1 MVARSGLQFG
11 SGISVWISFLADA
24 RGLRRWRNHGVQVA
38 IWMCGVMVLP
48 CEEDDEHW
56 PWFRK
61 IFGIGDFSVWVS
73 AGVCERVLLQ
83 WSWWMAV
90 LAALRRP
97 EKCLMVEMEV
107 EEDAKDDDGGLATLA
122 FAFCIGNGGGYRRRC
137 WCWVMARLR
146 QDGRV
151 ADGGLRLSMVLAAQG
166 S

>member
-1 MVARSGLQFG
+1 MGNCRPPSVTLPSCHNLASRFRLPKVMLAVCEGGETMVCRLRSG
-11 SGISVWISFLADA
+11 
-24 RGLRRWRNHGVQVA
+24 
-38 IWMCGVMVLP
+38 C
-48 CEEDDEHW
+48 
-56 PWFRK
+56 
-61 IFGIGDFSVWVS
+61 
-73 AGVCERVLLQ
+73 VCERVLLQ